1 MKVALYARVST
12 DDKGQDPE
20 TQLFAMRE
28 FCQKA
33 EWEITGEYI
42 DKARAKDFKHRTAW
56 EKLLADARCRDFKAV
71 LVFRL
76 DRAFRSVRECSN
88 TVQEWLDY
96 GIGFKSLREDVID
109 TTTSQ
114 GRFIL
119 HIMAAVAELESG
131 IISERVSAGIAR
143 TRAQGN
149 RYGRKRKPFSWE
161 AVKAHLDAGN
171 TITQTADCLGYS
183 RQQIYRAMKENGNGT
198 YDSRREMPKAIQ

>member
-1 MKVALYARVST
+1 MRVAIYARVST
-12 DDKGQDPE
+12 DDKNQDPE
-20 TQLFAMRE
+20 TQLFALRE
-28 FCQKA
+28 FCKKA
-33 EWEITGEYI
+33 EWEVAGEYV

-56 EKLLADARCRDFKAV
+56 GQLLAEARQRNFKAV

-96 GIGFKSLREDVID
+96 EIGFKSLREDVID

-131 IISERVSAGIAR
+131 IISERVTAGIVR

-149 RYGRKRKPFSWE
+149 RYGRKPKPFDWPLVLAQIE
-161 AVKAHLDAGN
+161 AGLP
-171 TITQTADCLGYS
+171 ITKIAKDLHYS
-183 RQQIYRAMKENGNGT
+183 RARIYRAIEENG
-198 YDSRREMPKAIQ
+198 K